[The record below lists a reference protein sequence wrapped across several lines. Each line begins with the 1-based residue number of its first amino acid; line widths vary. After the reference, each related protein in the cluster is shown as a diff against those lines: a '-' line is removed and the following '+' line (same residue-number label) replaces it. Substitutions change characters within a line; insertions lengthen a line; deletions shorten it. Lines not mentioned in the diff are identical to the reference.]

1 MVFLELRRDSRVTPW
16 MSPSEMHQN
25 RAAPAGALPA
35 PGGDRGP
42 DSLAGSLGA
51 PLKLELTSPGW
62 PVPGGRAARSPQGA
76 PQAHRKSLTLA
87 GWGPR
92 EPPGVGPE
100 PRGSWARPRDG
111 SSSPVISFS
120 AQQTE
125 TPSAQPVRACSVG
138 FFHPL
143 LSPAAAVQ
151 LLLGLKSW
159 IPGFSNLNSEAIAFL
174 DSPRSRGRGAQMEPG
189 PVPMRPTSQAG
200 LSKDGALAA
209 SLNSSPYCNT

>member
-1 MVFLELRRDSRVTPW
+1 MGSLGDGDAW

-25 RAAPAGALPA
+25 GAAPAGALPA
-35 PGGDRGP
+35 PGGDGGL
-42 DSLAGSLGA
+42 DSLTGSLGA
-51 PLKLELTSPGW
+51 PLKLVWTFSGW

-76 PQAHRKSLTLA
+76 PQAHRKSLKLT

-92 EPPGVGPE
+92 DPGVGPE

-111 SSSPVISFS
+111 SSSPGISFS

-125 TPSAQPVRACSVG
+125 TPSAQPVRAWSVG

-151 LLLGLKSW
+151 LLLELKSW
-159 IPGFSNLNSEAIAFL
+159 IPGFSNLNAEATAL
-174 DSPRSRGRGAQMEPG
+174 GQPSLTPPDLGGVAPG
-189 PVPMRPTSQAG
+189 
-200 LSKDGALAA
+200 
-209 SLNSSPYCNT
+209 

>member
-1 MVFLELRRDSRVTPW
+1 MDVTFRDASEPSRACR
-16 MSPSEMHQN
+16 S
-25 RAAPAGALPA
+25 A
-35 PGGDRGP
+35 PGAWRRPRTGQ
-42 DSLAGSLGA
+42 S
-51 PLKLELTSPGW
+51 GW
-62 PVPGGRAARSPQGA
+62 QPRSA
-76 PQAHRKSLTLA
+76 PQARADVSRLARARRESRSEPPGGAASPPQARRKSLKLA